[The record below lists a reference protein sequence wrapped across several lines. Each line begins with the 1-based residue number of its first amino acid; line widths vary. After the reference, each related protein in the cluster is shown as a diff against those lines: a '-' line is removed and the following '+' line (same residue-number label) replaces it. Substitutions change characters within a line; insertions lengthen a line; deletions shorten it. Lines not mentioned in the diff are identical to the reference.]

1 MIAETRAIPD
11 ISAQSPDALVQ
22 LDLQPM
28 IPPPVPAGAATH
40 VGDEHAYGDLVRRRI
55 DSHKRYP
62 RRARQLGQEG
72 EVVLALALHADG
84 SLAAPPRLLRSSGTA
99 ALDQEALRMARAAAP
114 FPPRPGTRGHEL
126 VVHVPVQFSLHAWP

>member
-1 MIAETRAIPD
+1 MIAETRTIPD
-11 ISAQSPDALVQ
+11 ISAQSSDVLAH
-22 LDLQPM
+22 LDLQSM

-40 VGDEHAYGDLVRRRI
+40 AGDEHAYGDLVRRRI
-55 DSHKRYP
+55 DSHKHYP

-72 EVVLALALHADG
+72 EVVLALVLRADG

-114 FPPRPGTRGHEL
+114 FPPRPGARGDEL
-126 VVHVPVQFSLHAWP
+126 VVHVPV